1 MSEKMITCLW
11 FDHGKAREAAEFY
24 AATFPD
30 SHVGKISASPTDTPS
45 GPEGQE
51 LIVEF
56 TVCGRNFMGL
66 NGGPMFVP
74 NETVSFV
81 ILTDDQAATD
91 RLENAIVTKG
101 RPENARGGSKD

>member
-11 FDHGKAREAAEFY
+11 FDHGKASEAAEFY

-30 SHVGKISASPTDTPS
+30 SHVGKTSASPIDTPS

-66 NGGPMFVP
+66 NGGPKFVP

-81 ILTDDQAATD
+81 ILTDDQAETD
-91 RLENAIVTKG
+91 RLWNAIVS
-101 RPENARGGSKD
+101 NGGQESACG